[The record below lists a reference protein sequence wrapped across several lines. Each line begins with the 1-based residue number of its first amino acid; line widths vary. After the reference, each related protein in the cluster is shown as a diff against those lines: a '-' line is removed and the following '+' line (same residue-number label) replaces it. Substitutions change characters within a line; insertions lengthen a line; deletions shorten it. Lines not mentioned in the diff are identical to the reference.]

1 MLNGASEVGVAQLSV
16 RIEDPKGDYVNL
28 KGTEVENVDDN
39 YNGVGDSDLVL
50 TSSSWWLVWWWARL
64 IILLI
69 FVGLLAA
76 VFFKWVGPFVMNKGI
91 IPLLNWETKTFSKPL
106 LATIIF
112 ASVAVFPVILVPST
126 PSMWVAGMAFGYSLG
141 FLIIISAVP
150 IGVSLPY
157 FIGTLFHRRMEDW
170 LERDPKKASVTRL
183 AGEGN
188 WYHQFK
194 AVTLIRISPFPYMIF
209 NYCAV
214 ATNVKYVPYLLGT
227 LVGMVPEI
235 FVAIYTG
242 IMIKTL
248 ADASNDNH
256 ALSTSQII
264 FNVLGFASSVTTTV
278 IVTMFAK
285 RRLKEMQKEEEL
297 LSGPSQICI

>member
-1 MLNGASEVGVAQLSV
+1 MVKGASDVGMPQLSL
-16 RIEDPKGDYVNL
+16 RIDDPNGEYVNL
-28 KGTEVENVDDN
+28 KEAEVQIVDDFN
-39 YNGVGDSDLVL
+39 NGLGDSDLVVR
-50 TSSSWWLVWWWARL
+50 SSRCWLVWWWARL

-69 FVGLLAA
+69 FVGVLAA
-76 VFFKWVGPFVMNKGI
+76 VFFKWVGPFVMDKEI
-91 IPLLNWETKTFSKPL
+91 IPLLNWVRKTFSKPV
-106 LATIIF
+106 LAAIIF

-126 PSMWVAGMAFGYSLG
+126 PSMWVAGMTFGYSLG

-170 LERDPKKASVTRL
+170 LERDPKKASVIRL

-188 WYHQFK
+188 WFHQFK

-248 ADASNDNH
+248 ADASNDKQV
-256 ALSTSQII
+256 LSESQII
-264 FNVLGFASSVTTTV
+264 LNVLGFASSVTTTV

-297 LSGPSQICI
+297 LV

>member
-1 MLNGASEVGVAQLSV
+1 MVKGASDVGVAQLSL
-16 RIEDPKGDYVNL
+16 RIDDPNGEYVNL
-28 KGTEVENVDDN
+28 KEAEVQIVDDFN
-39 YNGVGDSDLVL
+39 NGLGDSDLVVR
-50 TSSSWWLVWWWARL
+50 SSRCGLVWWWARL

-69 FVGLLAA
+69 FVGVLAA
-76 VFFKWVGPFVMNKGI
+76 VFFKWVGPFVMDKEI
-91 IPLLNWETKTFSKPL
+91 IPLLNWVRKTFSKPV
-106 LATIIF
+106 LAAIIF

-126 PSMWVAGMAFGYSLG
+126 PSMWVAGMTFGYSLG

-170 LERDPKKASVTRL
+170 LERDPKKASVIRL

-188 WYHQFK
+188 WFHQFK

-248 ADASNDNH
+248 ADASNDKQV
-256 ALSTSQII
+256 LSESQII
-264 FNVLGFASSVTTTV
+264 LNVLGFASSVTTTV

-297 LSGPSQICI
+297 LV

>member
-1 MLNGASEVGVAQLSV
+1 MVSVVGVAHSSS

-28 KGTEVENVDDN
+28 REAQAQNADDDDAN
-39 YNGVGDSDLVL
+39 NCCDDGVGDTGLVI
-50 TSSSWWLVWWWARL
+50 TRSRCWLVWWWARL
-64 IILLI
+64 IILLV
-69 FVGLLAA
+69 FAGLLIA
-76 VFFKWVGPFVMNKGI
+76 VSFKWVVPFLMNKEI
-91 IPLLNWETKTFSKPL
+91 IPLLNWERKTFSKPV
-106 LATIIF
+106 LAAIIF
-112 ASVAVFPVILVPST
+112 ASVAVFPVILIPST
-126 PSMWVAGMAFGYSLG
+126 PSMWVAGMTFGYSLG
-141 FLIIISAVP
+141 FLIIITAVP

-170 LERDPKKASVTRL
+170 LGRDPKKASVIRL

-194 AVTLIRISPFPYMIF
+194 AVTLIRISPFPYIIF

-256 ALSTSQII
+256 ALSATQII
-264 FNVLGFASSVTTTV
+264 FNVLGFALSITTTV
-278 IVTMFAK
+278 IVTMYAK
-285 RRLKEMQKEEEL
+285 RRLKGMQKEEEL
-297 LSGPSQICI
+297 LV

>member
-1 MLNGASEVGVAQLSV
+1 M
-16 RIEDPKGDYVNL
+16 
-28 KGTEVENVDDN
+28 
-39 YNGVGDSDLVL
+39 
-50 TSSSWWLVWWWARL
+50 
-64 IILLI
+64 
-69 FVGLLAA
+69 
-76 VFFKWVGPFVMNKGI
+76 WVGPFVMNKEI
-91 IPLLNWETKTFSKPL
+91 IPLLNWVTKTFSKPV
-106 LATIIF
+106 LAAITF
-112 ASVAVFPVILVPST
+112 ASVALFPLILVPST
-126 PSMWVAGMAFGYSLG
+126 PSMWVAGMTFGYSLG
-141 FLIIISAVP
+141 FLIIITAVP

-157 FIGTLFHRRMEDW
+157 FVGTLFHRRMEDW
-170 LERDPKKASVTRL
+170 LERDPKKASVIRL

-188 WYHQFK
+188 WCHQFK
-194 AVTLIRISPFPYMIF
+194 AVTLIRISPFPFIIF

-214 ATNVKYVPYLLGT
+214 ATNVKYAPYLLGT

-297 LSGPSQICI
+297 LM